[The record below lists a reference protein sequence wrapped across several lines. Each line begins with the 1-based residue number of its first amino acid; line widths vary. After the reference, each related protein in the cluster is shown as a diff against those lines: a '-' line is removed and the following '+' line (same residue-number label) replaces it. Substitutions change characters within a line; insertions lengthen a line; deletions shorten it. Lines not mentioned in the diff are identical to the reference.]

1 MIADTWLKSIISKGL
16 LLKSDSFKSF
26 NFNKSNIDPC
36 NLNLTGLKLYSHL
49 NSKSVSIE
57 NSFDK
62 SEYFI
67 MPFFLL
73 EKRSIKCILI
83 ALSEV
88 NFVNSFLKNSFKKLF
103 IGPSMGTSSGEN

>member
-1 MIADTWLKSIISKGL
+1 M